1 MCPEA
6 AEPDVA
12 ARLPLS
18 RAVPL
23 PACWRVLAVGPP
35 EGLAV
40 VSLPPLT
47 RSWANLTPDLTA
59 SPVAPALDACGC
71 LGAAAAWVV
80 DVTPAPGACG
90 ARTAVWEGTDAPL
103 VGRDGLSPQYRVR
116 ALSATG
122 DAAMSGLATCAG
134 GGGPASVSCAAV
146 ATLSA
151 VPAPFVVEVDPAGT
165 DAAATVAGARVAAGA
180 VEARAAA
187 PVADVAGRGVG

>member
-1 MCPEA
+1 M
-6 AEPDVA
+6 
-12 ARLPLS
+12 
-18 RAVPL
+18 
-23 PACWRVLAVGPP
+23 LAVGAP
-35 EGLAV
+35 EGLV
-40 VSLPPLT
+40 VGLVPPLA

-59 SPVAPALDACGC
+59 SPVAAVAAALDGCGC
-71 LGAAAAWVV
+71 FVAAAAWVV

-90 ARTAVWEGTDAPL
+90 VRTAVWEGTDAPL